1 MLMNKIFTII
11 LLCIL
16 SLPVCVL
23 ADDNVLN
30 GIEQAPVVNTLD
42 EDLDMAV
49 EKEANELYKQPISKR
64 KIAKKFLIAM
74 GAVAVSSISLFFILS
89 LYNKIRENYFYQT
102 QILDD
107 EKSLETPEDLN
118 GAIKAFLDK
127 TDWTL

>member
-16 SLPVCVL
+16 SLPVSVL

>member
-107 EKSLETPEDLN
+107 EKSLEIPEDLN

>member
-1 MLMNKIFTII
+1 MNKIFTII

-107 EKSLETPEDLN
+107 EKSLEIPEDLN